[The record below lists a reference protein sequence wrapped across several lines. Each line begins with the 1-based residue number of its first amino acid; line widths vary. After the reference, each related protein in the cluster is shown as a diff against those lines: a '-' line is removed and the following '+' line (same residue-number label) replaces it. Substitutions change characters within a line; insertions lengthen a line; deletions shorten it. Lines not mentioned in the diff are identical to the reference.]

1 MSYLVFGDI
10 HSRLDLTSS
19 LIEKAKK
26 ENLKLLS
33 VGDIFHGPNGLGL
46 DCFDKLVDANCEFIM
61 GNHEWIFVKFLACI
75 KAGFKPEEAI
85 KMADFHCRF
94 LSDENEKL
102 QRVLKETQE
111 EIKLIGEERLS
122 LISSFPFSRHFGD
135 ICVYHAKPGIGE
147 VALDNADA
155 FWQRAA
161 RGELDLNNK
170 TVIVGHEADYTLQM
184 GMVFPQKSGQVIGL
198 DLKAKRG
205 GDVGYIIIKNNKIVK
220 IDKINGKEEKMEK
233 LIMKAVTKVD
243 LGDISNASVDAC
255 GVTRK
260 VYFGNYRVVKE
271 ARSSNGDLANQIES
285 YIWEQASD
293 GLKEFLPST
302 TLTPEGLII
311 QDRVETDPKGL
322 IQALQNTFPDYV
334 KELRKSP
341 RFNLVARPEREWS
354 LLWEPI
360 RISLSLMKAQLASG
374 KKDNTELRQAICMA
388 CDVYD
393 RDFGPEMYWLKT
405 TGVQAIPLKPLL
417 ELPLQTLWD
426 LHSGNVGYCPINK
439 KIKILDFAGSP
450 RAHKFIEEVIQKF
463 WPNI

>member
-10 HSRLDLTSS
+10 HSRLDLVLL
-19 LIEKAKK
+19 LIQKAK
-26 ENLKLLS
+26 EERLQLLS

-46 DCFDKLVDANCEFIM
+46 DCFDALVKSGCEFIL
-61 GNHEWIFVKFLACI
+61 GNHEWIIVKYRDCI

-85 KMADFHCRF
+85 KMADFGCRF
-94 LSDENEKL
+94 LSNDNEKL
-102 QRVLKETQE
+102 QRILKETQE
-111 EIKLIGEERLS
+111 EIIEIGEERLN

-135 ICVYHAKPGIGE
+135 ISVYHAKPGVGE
-147 VALDNADA
+147 AALDNADA
-155 FWQRAA
+155 FWQKAA
-161 RGELDLNNK
+161 QGELSLNG
-170 TVIVGHEADYTLQM
+170 TVVVGHEADYTLQM

-405 TGVQAIPLKPLL
+405 TGIQAIPLKALL
-417 ELPLQTLWD
+417 ELPLETLWD
-426 LHSGNVGYCPINK
+426 LHSQNVGYCPRTN

-450 RAHKFIEEVIQKF
+450 RAHKFIEEVINKF